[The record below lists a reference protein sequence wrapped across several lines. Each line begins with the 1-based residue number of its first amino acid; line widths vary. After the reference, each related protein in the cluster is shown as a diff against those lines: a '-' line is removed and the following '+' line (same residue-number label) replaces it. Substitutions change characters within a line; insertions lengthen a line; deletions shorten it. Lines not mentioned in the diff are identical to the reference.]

1 MSSKN
6 NNYEKTLPQVE
17 KKMLNDRSPDSPI
30 EKSYLVAMTGPHA
43 GTVFTLTQG
52 TMVAGRIPQV
62 DIFLQDGQASRK
74 HAQFF
79 TDLGETKV
87 IDLGSTNGTFV
98 NDKRIDDEILV
109 SDGDEIR
116 IGDTC
121 FRFSIHNPI
130 DGSKLGLNNHGY
142 FETRLLEELDRG
154 SRYKRHVSILMIG
167 PRLDPLEI
175 QEKMDS
181 LSERYPT
188 VVSYFQKITRG
199 MDLLAHYGKYE
210 LELLLPETDKEQAV
224 LLAERISEEATFGKD
239 SPISV
244 GVASFPEDGKTAD
257 ILIEKARK
265 ALRLARNKKS
275 GHVVQITEDARRLML
290 LDKKEV
296 IVRSEKMKELFEL
309 VERIAKST
317 ITVLIQGETGV
328 GKEVVAE
335 AIHTKSDRKEKP
347 LVCINCA
354 ALTETLLESELF
366 GHEKG
371 SFTGADQTKIGLFET
386 ANGGTVFLDEIGEM
400 PLKTQAKLLRVL
412 QAKKIMRV
420 GSNKEISTDVRVVAA
435 TNRKLEEQVES
446 NQFREDLFYRLN
458 AATIT
463 IPPLR
468 ERKEEIPYLSQT
480 FIKQCCEENGLPKKE
495 LSPDALDVMMK
506 YSWPGNIRELRN
518 TIERSVVIS
527 EGETIFKE
535 ALTSRLTSEY
545 PVDTPM
551 HSDSIDEMGSDD
563 ETVVGDMKEIVS
575 SYERTIILNALK
587 KCQWNQTKASEL
599 LNVPRRTLV
608 SKIKKYKIKK
618 EHTD

>member
-1 MSSKN
+1 MD
-6 NNYEKTLPQVE
+6 YEKTLPQVE
-17 KKMLNDRSPDSPI
+17 EKTLQSKAPHLPV

-52 TMVAGRIPQV
+52 IMVAGRIPQV
-62 DIFLQDGQASRK
+62 DICLQDHQASRK
-74 HAQFF
+74 HAQFS
-79 TDLGETKV
+79 TNLGETKV
-87 IDLGSTNGTFV
+87 MDLGSTNGTFV
-98 NDKRIDDEILV
+98 NGKRIEKEQLI
-109 SDGDEIR
+109 SDGDEIK
-116 IGDTC
+116 IGDTS

-130 DGSKLGLNNHGY
+130 DGNKLGLNNHGF
-142 FETRLLEELDRG
+142 FETRLIEELDRG
-154 SRYKRHVSILMIG
+154 SRYKRNLSILMIG
-167 PRLDPLEI
+167 PKLDPQQI
-175 QEKMDS
+175 KEKIDN
-181 LSERYPT
+181 LSERYPI
-188 VVSYFQKITRG
+188 VVNYLQKIIRG

-210 LELLLPETDKEQAV
+210 LELMLPETNKEQAI
-224 LLAERISEEATFGKD
+224 LLAERIAQETKFDKD

-244 GVASFPEDGKTAD
+244 GVATFPDDGRTAD
-257 ILIEKARK
+257 ILIEKSRQ
-265 ALRLARNKKS
+265 ALRISRDKKS
-275 GHVVQITEDARRLML
+275 DRVVQITQDANRLML
-290 LDKKEV
+290 SNKKEV

-335 AIHTKSDRKEKP
+335 AIHTKSDRFGKP

-366 GHEKG
+366 GHERG

-386 ANGGTVFLDEIGEM
+386 ANGGTIFLDEIGEM

-420 GSNKEISTDVRVVAA
+420 GSNKELDTDVRVVAA
-435 TNRKLEEQVES
+435 TNRKLEEQVEKKL
-446 NQFREDLFYRLN
+446 FREDLFYRLN

-480 FIKQCCEENGLPKKE
+480 FVKQCCDENGLPSKE
-495 LSPDALDVMMK
+495 LSPEALDVLMK
-506 YSWPGNIRELRN
+506 YNWPGNIRELRN

-545 PVDTPM
+545 PSD
-551 HSDSIDEMGSDD
+551 HSKHSSSIDEMGDPGD

-575 SYERTIILNALK
+575 GYEKDLIVNALK
-587 KCQWNQTKASEL
+587 KTQWNQTKASEL

-608 SKIKKYKIKK
+608 SKIKKYKIKR
-618 EHTD
+618 DFDD

>member
-1 MSSKN
+1 MIDLGME
-6 NNYEKTLPQVE
+6 YEKTLPQVDE
-17 KKMLNDRSPDSPI
+17 KTLSAKSQGSNV
-30 EKSYLVAMTGPHA
+30 EKSYLVAMSGPQA

-52 TMVAGRIPQV
+52 EMIAGRIPQV
-62 DIFLQDGQASRK
+62 EICLPDTQVSRK
-74 HAQFF
+74 HAQFSSN
-79 TDLGETKV
+79 LGETKV
-87 IDLGSTNGTFV
+87 QDLGSTNGTFV
-98 NDKRIDDEILV
+98 NGKRLDKEVLI
-109 SDGDEIR
+109 SDGDEIQ
-116 IGDTC
+116 IGDTV

-130 DGSKLGLNNHGY
+130 DGNKLGLNNHGF
-142 FETRLLEELDRG
+142 FETRLAEELDRG
-154 SRYKRHVSILMIG
+154 ARYKRNVSILMIG
-167 PRLDPLEI
+167 PKLEGAELKAKLD
-175 QEKMDS
+175 D
-181 LSERYPT
+181 LSKRYPA
-188 VVSYFQKITRG
+188 VVEYFQKITRG

-210 LELLLPETDKEQAV
+210 LELLLPETNKEQAV
-224 LLAERISEEATFGKD
+224 ALAERISQEIKFDKD
-239 SPISV
+239 CPVSV

-257 ILIEKARK
+257 ILIEKSRH
-265 ALRLARNKKS
+265 ALRLARDNKS
-275 GHVVQITEDARRLML
+275 ERVAQIVEDANRLMIG
-290 LDKKEV
+290 DKKE
-296 IVRSEKMKELFEL
+296 IIIRSEKMKELFDL

-335 AIHTKSDRKEKP
+335 SIHSRSDRTAKP
-347 LVCINCA
+347 LVCLNCA

-386 ANGGTVFLDEIGEM
+386 ANGGTIFLDEIGEM
-400 PLKTQAKLLRVL
+400 PQKTQAKLLRVL

-420 GSNKEISTDVRVVAA
+420 GSNKEIDTDVRVVAA
-435 TNRKLEEQVES
+435 TNRKLEEQVEKGL
-446 NQFREDLFYRLN
+446 FREDLFYRLN

-468 ERKEEIPYLSQT
+468 ERKEEIPYLSHT
-480 FIKQCCEENGLPKKE
+480 FVKQCCEENGLPKKE
-495 LSPDALDVMMK
+495 LSPEALDVLMK

-545 PVDTPM
+545 P
-551 HSDSIDEMGSDD
+551 SDRGNQHHSIDDMGGGDD
-563 ETVVGDMKEIVS
+563 ATVVGDMKDIVS
-575 SYERTIILNALK
+575 TYEREIIINALK
-587 KCQWNQTKASEL
+587 KAQWNQTKASEM

-618 EHTD
+618 DS

>member
-1 MSSKN
+1 ME
-6 NNYEKTLPQVE
+6 YEKTLPQIEE
-17 KKMLNDRSPDSPI
+17 KTLKTKAPSQPL

-52 TMVAGRIPQV
+52 VMIAGRIPQAE
-62 DIFLQDGQASRK
+62 ICLQDHQVSRK
-74 HAQFF
+74 HAQFS
-79 TDLGETKV
+79 TDLSETRVK
-87 IDLGSTNGTFV
+87 DLGSTNGTIV
-98 NDKRIDDEILV
+98 NGKRIDKEQAI
-109 SDGDEIR
+109 SDGDEVQ
-116 IGDTC
+116 IGDTN

-130 DGSKLGLNNHGY
+130 DGNKLGLNNHGY
-142 FETRLLEELDRG
+142 FETRFIEELDRAV
-154 SRYKRHVSILMIG
+154 RFKRNVSILMIG
-167 PRLDPLEI
+167 PKLESHEI
-175 QEKMDS
+175 MQKVDD
-181 LSERYPT
+181 LTHRYPT
-188 VVSYFQKITRG
+188 VVNYLQKVIRG

-210 LELLLPETDKEQAV
+210 LELLLPETSKQHAV
-224 LLAERISEEATFGKD
+224 ELAERITQEAKFDKD
-239 SPISV
+239 VAISV
-244 GVASFPEDGKTAD
+244 GVATFPEDGKTAD
-257 ILIEKARK
+257 ILIEKSRK
-265 ALRLARNKKS
+265 ALRLSRDKKS
-275 GHVVQITEDARRLML
+275 DRVVQITEDARRLML
-290 LDKKEV
+290 SNKKEI

-335 AIHTKSDRKEKP
+335 ALHTKSDRANQP
-347 LVCINCA
+347 LVSLNCA

-386 ANGGTVFLDEIGEM
+386 ANGGTIFLDEIGEM

-420 GSNKEISTDVRVVAA
+420 GSNKEIDTDVRVVAA
-435 TNRKLEEQVES
+435 TNRKLEEQVDKKL
-446 NQFREDLFYRLN
+446 FREDLFYRLN

-480 FIKQCCEENGLPKKE
+480 FVKQCSEENGLPSKE
-495 LSPDALDVMMK
+495 LSPEALDVLMK
-506 YSWPGNIRELRN
+506 YNWPGNIRELRN

-545 PVDTPM
+545 PVDRNNT
-551 HSDSIDEMGSDD
+551 SSSIDDLDD
-563 ETVVGDMKEIVS
+563 AHAATVVGDMKEIVS
-575 SYERTIILNALK
+575 GYEKDLIVNALK
-587 KCQWNQTKASEL
+587 KAQWNQTKASEI

-618 EHTD
+618 DY

>member
-1 MSSKN
+1 MIDLGM
-6 NNYEKTLPQVE
+6 NYEKTSPQIEEKTLKTKIPHLPVE
-17 KKMLNDRSPDSPI
+17 KA
-30 EKSYLVAMTGPHA
+30 YLVAMSGPHA

-52 TMVAGRIPQV
+52 VMVAGRVSEAEIC
-62 DIFLQDGQASRK
+62 LQDTQVSRK
-74 HAQFF
+74 HAQFS

-87 IDLGSTNGTFV
+87 KDLESTNGTLV
-98 NDKRIDDEILV
+98 NGKKISKEEPI
-109 SDGDEIR
+109 SDGDEIQ
-116 IGDTC
+116 IGDTI

-130 DGSKLGLNNHGY
+130 DGNKLGLNNHGY
-142 FETRLLEELDRG
+142 FETRLIEELDRAA
-154 SRYKRHVSILMIG
+154 RYKRNVSILMIG
-167 PRLDPLEI
+167 PKLEAKELK
-175 QEKMDS
+175 EKIDD
-181 LSERYPT
+181 LSQRYPT
-188 VVSYFQKITRG
+188 VVNYLQNVIRG

-210 LELLLPETDKEQAV
+210 LELLLPETNKEQAV
-224 LLAERISEEATFGKD
+224 ILAERITQEAKFDKD
-239 SPISV
+239 VAISV
-244 GVASFPEDGKTAD
+244 GVTSFPEDGKTAD
-257 ILIEKARK
+257 ILIEKSRK
-265 ALRLARNKKS
+265 ALLIARDKKS
-275 GHVVQITEDARRLML
+275 DRVVQITEDARRLML
-290 LDKKEV
+290 SGTKEI
-296 IVRSEKMKELFEL
+296 IVRSEKMKELFDL

-335 AIHTKSDRKEKP
+335 AIHSKSDRANKP
-347 LVCINCA
+347 LVCLNCA

-386 ANGGTVFLDEIGEM
+386 ANGGTIFLDEIGEM
-400 PLKTQAKLLRVL
+400 PQKTQAKLLRVL

-420 GSNKEISTDVRVVAA
+420 GSNKEIDTDVRVVAA
-435 TNRKLEEQVES
+435 TNRKLEEQVEKKL
-446 NQFREDLFYRLN
+446 FREDLFYRLN

-468 ERKEEIPYLSQT
+468 ERKEEIPYLATT
-480 FIKQCCEENGLPKKE
+480 FVKQCCDENGLPKKE
-495 LSPDALDVMMK
+495 LTPEALDVLMK

-545 PVDTPM
+545 PAEKPN
-551 HSDSIDEMGSDD
+551 HSQSLDDMDGSS

-575 SYERTIILNALK
+575 TYEKDIILNALK
-587 KCQWNQTKASEL
+587 KAQWNQTKASEL

-618 EHTD
+618 DH